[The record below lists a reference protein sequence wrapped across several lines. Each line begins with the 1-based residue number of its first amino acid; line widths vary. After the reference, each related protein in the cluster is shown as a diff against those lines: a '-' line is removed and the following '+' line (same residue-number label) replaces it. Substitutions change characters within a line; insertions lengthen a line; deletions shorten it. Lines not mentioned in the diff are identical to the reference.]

1 MNSHKK
7 APPAGVQENVWEVIK
22 MSYPKTGNE
31 VYVSF
36 SLSNT
41 MLSGIGKGTITREE
55 VSADYLK
62 DLFHK
67 YGVIVSAKPEQRRLL
82 ELVNSTYDL
91 GLEIPDSL
99 KIFKLSEKNRRVV
112 IISVQGLRRHNGS
125 LLPEYSEEEFQEATF
140 SFVKYYVQSRHYA
153 DLVAENEKLKKDLN
167 AEIAWRTRVSDI

>member
-55 VSADYLK
+55 VSADYRSHRLRQAGTAQTAGTGE
-62 DLFHK
+62 FH
-67 YGVIVSAKPEQRRLL
+67 L
-82 ELVNSTYDL
+82 
-91 GLEIPDSL
+91 
-99 KIFKLSEKNRRVV
+99 
-112 IISVQGLRRHNGS
+112 
-125 LLPEYSEEEFQEATF
+125 
-140 SFVKYYVQSRHYA
+140 
-153 DLVAENEKLKKDLN
+153 
-167 AEIAWRTRVSDI
+167 